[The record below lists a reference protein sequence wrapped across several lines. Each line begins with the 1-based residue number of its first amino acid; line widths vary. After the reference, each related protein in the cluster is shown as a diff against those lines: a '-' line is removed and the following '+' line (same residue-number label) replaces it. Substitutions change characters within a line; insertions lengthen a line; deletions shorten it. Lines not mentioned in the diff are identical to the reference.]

1 MIFIVKHFGM
11 KKIRCFLVVSL
22 ISIIAIILT
31 DFTYQFKDI
40 LTDARSGSYAGP
52 LLLQFLIVIKYLTL
66 LLVLKPVSINI
77 NQLSLGFITSD
88 LLIVVLSL
96 GSQNI
101 FMLPLHIMVIQVLV
115 VMIGA
120 WMESGSGLGLI
131 AQKVS
136 FLKSKSITEVI

>member
-1 MIFIVKHFGM
+1 M
-11 KKIRCFLVVSL
+11 KKVSFFLAVSL

-31 DFTYQFKDI
+31 DFTYQFKDFLI
-40 LTDARSGSYAGP
+40 DAPAGSFTGP
-52 LLLQFLIVIKYLTL
+52 LLLQFLIVIKYLTI

-96 GSQNI
+96 ISQNV
-101 FMLPLHIMVIQVLV
+101 FTLPIHIMIIQVLV
-115 VMIGA
+115 VMISA
-120 WMESGSGLGLI
+120 WVESGSGLGLI
-131 AQKVS
+131 TQKIS